1 MLLTQKTHQAIMGE
15 IEEYISKQIP
25 EVQGII
31 KTIRNLIL
39 KDFPK
44 LKEQI
49 SWNCLCFKDK
59 NIILSLSP
67 EEGYVRID
75 FHYGLELEDPE
86 SLLQGEV
93 EKLKHIKVA
102 DLSLLHR
109 EQLNKW
115 IEESIKLNK

>member
-1 MLLTQKTHQAIMGE
+1 MGE